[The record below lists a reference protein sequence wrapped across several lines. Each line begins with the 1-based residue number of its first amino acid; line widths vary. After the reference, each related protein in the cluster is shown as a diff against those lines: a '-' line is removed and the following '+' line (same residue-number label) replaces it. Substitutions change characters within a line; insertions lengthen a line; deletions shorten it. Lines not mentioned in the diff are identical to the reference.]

1 MPTRLPR
8 VVSEPGFSLAEWPP
22 VKYGRIQLVDLW
34 RPVDAAPMRP
44 DPAQWKDDR
53 ITAAWLGH
61 ATVLINFFGVVILT
75 DPVLFTRCG
84 LGIHPF
90 IIGPKRYVAPALTL
104 AELPPL
110 DLILLSHAHMDHFDR
125 ITLRRLRQS
134 PAVVTAHATADL
146 LRGTRLQRR
155 VTELAWGDKTRLTF
169 ERLGPTGDDAI
180 EVEAFEVNHYGARLR
195 TDDYRGYNGY
205 VVRRGGAAILFAGD
219 TAITPLF
226 QKVRGHGAPE
236 RGGTYDLAL
245 MPIGAYNPWI
255 KAHCN
260 PEQAMEMANDAGAR
274 FILPI
279 HHRTFRLSEEP
290 MDEPIGRLEKA
301 LADAPERIALRKVGE
316 TFEVPGIRP
325 AECLAP
331 MA

>member
-1 MPTRLPR
+1 MATRFTR
-8 VVSEPGFSLAEWPP
+8 VVSQPGFSLVEWPP

-34 RPVDAAPMRP
+34 RPVEAAPSRP
-44 DPAQWKDDR
+44 DPARWKDDR

-61 ATVLINFFGVVILT
+61 ATVLINFFGAMILT

-84 LGIHPF
+84 LGIYPF

-110 DLILLSHAHMDHFDR
+110 DLVLLSHAHMDHFDR
-125 ITLRRLRQS
+125 ITLRRFRQS
-134 PAVVTAHATADL
+134 PAVVTARATADL

-169 ERLGPTGDDAI
+169 DRLDSTDDDAI

-195 TDDYRGYNGY
+195 TDNYRGYNGY
-205 VVRRGGAAILFAGD
+205 LVRRGGAAILFAGD
-219 TAITPLF
+219 TAVTPLF
-226 QKVRGHGAPE
+226 KRVRGHGAPE

-260 PEQAMEMANDAGAR
+260 PEQAAEMADEAGAR
-274 FILPI
+274 FILPT

-290 MDEPIGRLEKA
+290 LDEPIQRLEKA
-301 LADAPERIALRKVGE
+301 LADTPERVALRSIGE
-316 TFEVPGIRP
+316 TFEVPEVRP
-325 AECLAP
+325 TGLIG
-331 MA
+331 